1 MSEQITRK
9 HQEMSFIY
17 ESGAHCLQINPAEQA
32 EQASALVSNHL
43 IDVSCTSLFFVNI
56 LTPIIASEPMIELCC
71 HHQPEDSVE

>member
-1 MSEQITRK
+1 
-9 HQEMSFIY
+9 MSFIY
-17 ESGAHCLQINPAEQA
+17 ESGAQDHCLQINPAEQA

-56 LTPIIASEPMIELCC
+56 LTPIIASEPMIDLCC

>member
-1 MSEQITRK
+1 
-9 HQEMSFIY
+9 MSFIY
-17 ESGAHCLQINPAEQA
+17 ESGAHCLQIIQLNRLNRQVLWY
-32 EQASALVSNHL
+32 QIIF

>member
-32 EQASALVSNHL
+32 EQASALVSNQL
-43 IDVSCTSLFFVNI
+43 IDVSCTALFFVNI